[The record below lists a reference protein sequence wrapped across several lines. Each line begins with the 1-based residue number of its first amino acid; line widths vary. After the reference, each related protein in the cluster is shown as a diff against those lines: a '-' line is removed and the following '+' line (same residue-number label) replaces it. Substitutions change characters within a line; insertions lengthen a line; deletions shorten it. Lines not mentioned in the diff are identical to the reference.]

1 MILGSILNAAA
12 ILVGGIAGLA
22 TRKQLSPAVQSAC
35 RTILGVFTIF
45 VGLKIVWDNL
55 NGSFASFT
63 RQFIILLLALTVGRL
78 VGRALRLQK
87 ISNHLGQF
95 ARERIAVVASGQK
108 PRWSDGFNACAALFC
123 AAPLAILGATQ
134 EGLSGQL
141 APFAVKAVM
150 DGLAA
155 ASFAA
160 MFGWSVALAALPVL
174 VYQGTL
180 TLLCAQF
187 VRPFLEQ
194 HHLLDSV
201 NATGGMLVVF
211 VALVIFEM
219 RKIELADYLPA
230 LAVAPLLTWLWH

>member
-1 MILGSILNAAA
+1 MIGSILNTAT
-12 ILVGGIAGLA
+12 ILVGGIAGLT
-22 TRKQLSPAVQSAC
+22 TRKQLSPAAQSAF

-55 NGSFASFT
+55 NGSLTSFT
-63 RQFIILLLALTVGRL
+63 RQFIIILLALTIGRL

-95 ARERIAVVASGQK
+95 ARERITAVASGQK
-108 PRWSDGFNACAALFC
+108 PRWSDGFNTCAALFC
-123 AAPLAILGATQ
+123 AAPLAVLGAPQ

-160 MFGWSVALAALPVL
+160 MFGWSVALAALPVF

-180 TLLCAQF
+180 TLLCSEYI
-187 VRPFLEQ
+187 RPFLEH

-211 VALVIFEM
+211 VALVIFEI